1 MKLVEINSKIKTK
14 TPFAFSRWGDGEW
27 LNVNKVK
34 GQNGDGCLYFEDLG
48 DELKKIV
55 STPKNYYLG
64 VQHSHSLPYPI
75 EESKKYNQE
84 WCNADIFHEASIEGK
99 LDSFIQVLYETPI
112 VYIGNPDL
120 QSLPFI
126 NTFISIP
133 YKNVWLDKDSVLK
146 SIRNTFNTVP
156 KVYLFSAGMAT
167 NVFIDILWKENST
180 NTYIDVGSVFDP
192 YVGKKTR
199 SYHQSLKV
207 TPLNNKN

>member
-27 LNVNKVK
+27 ANVNKVK
-34 GQNGDGCLYFEDLG
+34 GQNRDECIYFEDLG
-48 DELKKIV
+48 DELYTIV
-55 STPKNYYLG
+55 SEEQDYFLG
-64 VQHSHSLPYPI
+64 NQTLITSPYFMTQSPQKWI
-75 EESKKYNQE
+75 D
-84 WCNADIFHEASIEGK
+84 ADVFHKASIEGK
-99 LDSFIQVLYETPI
+99 LDSFIQVLYKTPI

-156 KVYLFSAGMAT
+156 KVYLFSAGVAT